1 MNPYTLTAPLDG
13 RSPLLLASPHSG
25 RHLPADFLA
34 GSRLP
39 VPSLRRLEDA
49 HVDALLAPA
58 AARGIPLIA
67 ATHSRAVLDLNRAAD
82 ELDPG
87 MFAGTVTPRPRL
99 TERVRRGYGLFP
111 RIAAPDQPIHPG
123 RLPAAQARA
132 RIEALHGPWHS
143 AVETG
148 LAAARARHGHAVLLD
163 VHSMPSLEGPQPAAL
178 VLGDRHGLSAAPPL
192 VDWLE
197 AAFAAAGLKVVRNT
211 PYAGGYITERHGTPA
226 TGIHAVQLEFDRA
239 LYMNPATLEPH
250 CGFASLATIITGVV
264 ESLRQALPGLGLGP
278 ALPLAAE

>member
-1 MNPYTLTAPLDG
+1 MTPYSLTAPLDG

-25 RHLPADFLA
+25 RHLPADFIA

-39 VPSLRRLEDA
+39 VPTLRRLEDA
-49 HVDALLAPA
+49 HVDRLLAPA
-58 AARGIPLIA
+58 AALGIPLLA
-67 ATHSRAVLDLNRAAD
+67 ATHSRAVLDLNRAED

-87 MFAGTVTPRPRL
+87 MFAGAVTARPRL

-132 RIEALHGPWHS
+132 RIEALHQPWH
-143 AVETG
+143 AALATG
-148 LAAARARHGHAVLLD
+148 LAAARARHGHALLLD
-163 VHSMPSLEGPQPAAL
+163 VHSMPTLDGPAPAGL
-178 VLGDRHGLSAAPPL
+178 VLGDRHGLSAAAPL

-197 AAFAAAGLKVVRNT
+197 AAFTAAGLRVVRNN
-211 PYAGGYITERHGTPA
+211 PYAGGYITECHGAPA

-239 LYMNPATLEPH
+239 LYMNPHTLEPH
-250 CGFASLATIITGVV
+250 EGFEPLAATIAGVTRA
-264 ESLRQALPGLGLGP
+264 LLQALPGLGLGP

>member
-1 MNPYTLTAPLDG
+1 MTPYTLTAPLDG

-25 RHLPADFLA
+25 RHLPAEFVA

-39 VPSLRRLEDA
+39 VPTLRRLEDA

-58 AARGIPLIA
+58 AARGVPLLA
-67 ATHSRAVLDLNRAAD
+67 ATHSRAVLDLNRAED

-87 MFAGTVTPRPRL
+87 MFAGAVTPRPRL

-132 RIEALHGPWHS
+132 RIEALHQPWHEALGS
-143 AVETG
+143 G
-148 LAAARARHGHAVLLD
+148 LTAARARHGHAVLLD
-163 VHSMPSLEGPQPAAL
+163 VHSMPSLEGPLPAAL
-178 VLGDRHGLSAAPPL
+178 VLGDRNGLSAAPTL

-197 AAFAAAGLKVVRNT
+197 SAFSAAGLKVVRNN
-211 PYAGGYITERHGTPA
+211 PYAGGYITERHGAPA

-250 CGFASLATIITGVV
+250 GGFEPLAQIIAAVV
-264 ESLRQALPGLGLGP
+264 EALMAALPGLGLGP